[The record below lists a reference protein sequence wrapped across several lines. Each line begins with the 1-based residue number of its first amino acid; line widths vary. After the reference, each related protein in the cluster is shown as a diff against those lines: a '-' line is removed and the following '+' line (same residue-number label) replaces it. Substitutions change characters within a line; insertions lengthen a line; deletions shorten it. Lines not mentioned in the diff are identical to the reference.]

1 MLSSLTLLF
10 PKRRRSK
17 ENQPLQ
23 LKTTHFTALG
33 QVSSRTE
40 PWPVLGQKQSPC
52 AAQTIQQG
60 NSSSRSLIQKF
71 SFCFASNARRTNP
84 TSALKNHGMRVL
96 ISGRQ
101 GQRLSRAAGFLPRL
115 QPGAGAEE
123 GTEGESCRAEW
134 GAGRAGW
141 RRPGPR
147 APAGRQDRGRAA
159 RKNAS
164 WSRSPTGKPPRAPLG
179 EAGGGERA
187 RCQPGAPAAARAGP
201 SPSGAPSPLTSLLH
215 SPASE
220 LSCSHSLSPF
230 MVKQLCLGEAFPRVG
245 RKRWDSAA
253 PPFISVAS
261 PGGHGEAAP
270 GPDPAAPPASRPGA
284 VVPFLAPP
292 EVSRSAR

>member
-96 ISGRQ
+96 ISGRRAAPQQSRRISPSAPARRRGWRRDGGRELQ
-101 GQRLSRAAGFLPRL
+101 GGVGRGEGGMEAARAAG
-115 QPGAGAEE
+115 
-123 GTEGESCRAEW
+123 
-134 GAGRAGW
+134 
-141 RRPGPR
+141 
-147 APAGRQDRGRAA
+147 
-159 RKNAS
+159 
-164 WSRSPTGKPPRAPLG
+164 
-179 EAGGGERA
+179 
-187 RCQPGAPAAARAGP
+187 
-201 SPSGAPSPLTSLLH
+201 PSGA
-215 SPASE
+215 A
-220 LSCSHSLSPF
+220 
-230 MVKQLCLGEAFPRVG
+230 G
-245 RKRWDSAA
+245 
-253 PPFISVAS
+253 
-261 PGGHGEAAP
+261 
-270 GPDPAAPPASRPGA
+270 
-284 VVPFLAPP
+284 
-292 EVSRSAR
+292 